1 VKKIINIIVPF
12 LYLIPVFLV
21 VLHQTDYQ
29 PMRALTPPYLFYIVI
44 AGAGFTIIRKILK
57 EANEEQQND

>member
-1 VKKIINIIVPF
+1 
-12 LYLIPVFLV
+12 
-21 VLHQTDYQ
+21 
-29 PMRALTPPYLFYIVI
+29 MRALTPPYLFYIVI